1 MDRELSLPPEF
12 VYIAESSA
20 NPIEMLMKLKYEYTY
35 EDVHDILEFMEVQK
49 LFRIEKQK
57 AEDRNANR

>member
-1 MDRELSLPPEF
+1 MDKDLSLPVEF

-35 EDVHDILEFMEVQK
+35 EDVHDILELLEVQK
-49 LFRIEKQK
+49 LFRIEKER
-57 AEDRNANR
+57 AEKNANS